1 MTALPLIHDQVR
13 ACTRCE
19 LARTRT
25 RAVPGEGPADAEVMF
40 IGEGPGFNEDQQG
53 RPFVGQAGKL
63 LDQLIELAGLR
74 RQDVFIT
81 NIVKCRPPG
90 NRDPLPNEIEACSGY
105 LTGQLETIAPRIVVT
120 LGRYS
125 MARFFPGQ
133 TISRIHGHSEVIGN
147 VTYMAMYHPAAA
159 LRQQALRQ
167 AIEADF
173 RKLGEIIAALGEPG
187 EAESAPKPTAQTEQ
201 LRLM

>member
-1 MTALPLIHDQVR
+1 MTELPLIHDQVR
-13 ACTRCE
+13 ACIRCE

-25 RAVPGEGPADAEVMF
+25 QAVPGEGPADAEVMF

-53 RPFVGQAGKL
+53 RPFIGQAGKL
-63 LDQLIELAGLR
+63 LDQLIELAGMR

-90 NRDPLPNEIEACSGY
+90 NRDPLPNEIESCSGY
-105 LTGQLETIAPRIVVT
+105 LGAQLEAIQPRIVVT

-167 AIEADF
+167 AIETDF
-173 RKLGEIIAALGEPG
+173 RKLGEIIAASRQHEP
-187 EAESAPKPTAQTEQ
+187 EEPESDSPTTEQ